1 LELEVNNSPLLKI
14 IIPNILIVIFVFSV
28 FYSIYQFLNYQ
39 SKEMIE
45 AKQYVKQIEY
55 DLSMMNTN
63 LYQSYISKQMSY
75 LVLSAKNSQSI
86 KSSLDTLDSIGYDT
100 SKIYHSYL
108 DLFKL
113 SVQASSLFIENNE
126 LEALKVLDMVRTD
139 YEDISFFL
147 QQIILELDSSQED
160 IIDKINILIFVSS
173 LFLILIVSFNIKY
186 FIQIY
191 KELLEYTKKI
201 QDRAVLLDSI
211 ADGVYGVDKDGNC
224 MFINQTA
231 LEMLGFSADEVLLK
245 NQHELFHHH
254 KPSGEHYDVSE
265 CPIYNTVNDRK
276 IRKCEEVFIKKD
288 GTFFPVSLTVAPT
301 SDGDAV
307 VVFRDISFIKEYE
320 LNLEL
325 EVENK
330 TKELHT
336 LNINLE
342 EKVVQEVE
350 KNRQKDV
357 LLQHQS
363 RLAAIGEMMGN
374 IAHQWRQPLSAITS
388 SVSGLKLKHEY
399 GILEPQDIIEANDCV
414 MHNAE
419 FLSHTIDNFRNF
431 FRKDQPKR
439 KFFVIDAI
447 NDTISIIKASYDSHF
462 IKIDTKLDASIYY
475 YGSDNLLSQVI
486 LNILANSKDAFIQN
500 NIENK
505 RVSIFLIEENNNIKI
520 TITDNAGGIS
530 EDIKD
535 KIFDPYFTT
544 KHQSQGTGLGLYM
557 SSQIIHNHFHGKIF
571 EQNIENEESFG
582 ASFVIE
588 FPQIDHCDNFIIE

>member
-1 LELEVNNSPLLKI
+1 VNNSPLLKI

-588 FPQIDHCDNFIIE
+588 FPQIGHCNDFIIE

>member
-1 LELEVNNSPLLKI
+1 MNNYPLLRI
-14 IIPNILIVIFVFSV
+14 IIPNVLIVVFVYSV
-28 FYSIYQFLNYQ
+28 FYSIYNFLNYQ
-39 SKEMIE
+39 SKEMVE
-45 AKQYVKQIEY
+45 TTKYVKQIEY
-55 DLSMMNTN
+55 DLSMMNMN
-63 LYQSYISKQMSY
+63 LYQSYLSKEMSY
-75 LVLSAKNSQSI
+75 LVQSAKNSQSV
-86 KSSLDTLDSIGYDT
+86 KDSIDELELIGYDV
-100 SKIYHSYL
+100 SQIYHLYL

-126 LEALKVLDMVRTD
+126 LEALAVLDIVRKD
-139 YEDISFFL
+139 YEDISEFL
-147 QQIILELDSSQED
+147 QTIITQLDNEQQQ
-160 IIDKINILIFVSS
+160 IIDKIYILIIVASI
-173 LFLILIVSFNIKY
+173 LLLLIISFNIKY

-191 KELLEYTKKI
+191 KELLDYTKKN

-211 ADGVYGVDKDGNC
+211 ADGVYGVDSNGNC
-224 MFINQTA
+224 MFINQPA
-231 LEMLGFSADEVLLK
+231 LDMLGFSENEVLFK

-254 KPSGEHYDVSE
+254 KPSCEHYDMAD
-265 CPIYNTVNDRK
+265 CPIHQTVQDRK

-288 GTFFPVSLTVAPT
+288 GTFFPVSLTIAPT

-307 VVFRDISFIKEYE
+307 AVFRDISFIKEYE
-320 LNLEL
+320 RNLEI
-325 EVENK
+325 EVEEK
-330 TKELHT
+330 TKELNA
-336 LNINLE
+336 LNTNLE
-342 EKVVQEVE
+342 EKVAQEVE

-357 LLQHQS
+357 LLQQQT

-388 SVSGLKLKHEY
+388 SVSGLKLKDEF
-399 GILEPQDIIEANDCV
+399 GILEPQDISEANDCV

-431 FRKDQPKR
+431 FKKDQPKR

-447 NDTISIIKASYDSHF
+447 NDTLSIIKASYDSHF

-475 YGSDNLLSQVI
+475 FGSDNLLSQVI
-486 LNILANSKDAFIQN
+486 LNMLANSKDAFIQN

-505 RVSIFLIEENNNIKI
+505 RVTITLVEKNKNIKI
-520 TITDNAGGIS
+520 TITDNAGGVS

-544 KHQSQGTGLGLYM
+544 KHQYQGTGLGLYM
-557 SSQIIHNHFHGKIF
+557 STQIIHNHFHGKIY
-571 EQNIENEESFG
+571 EQNIDNNEHLG

-588 FPQIDHCDNFIIE
+588 FPQIEHCDDFVIE

>member
-1 LELEVNNSPLLKI
+1 VNNSPLLRI
-14 IIPNILIVIFVFSV
+14 IIPNVLIVVFVYSV
-28 FYSIYQFLNYQ
+28 LYLIYNFLNYQ
-39 SKEMIE
+39 SKEMME
-45 AKQYVKQIEY
+45 TKKYVEQIEY

-63 LYQSYISKQMSY
+63 LYQSYLSKQMSY
-75 LVLSAKNSQSI
+75 LVKSAKNSQSI
-86 KSSLDTLDSIGYDT
+86 KDSIDELELVGYDV
-100 SKIYHSYL
+100 SKIYYLYL

-113 SVQASSLFIENNE
+113 SVQASSLFMENNE
-126 LEALKVLDMVRTD
+126 LEALAVLDIVRKD
-139 YEDISFFL
+139 YEDISEFL
-147 QQIILELDSSQED
+147 QTIIAELDASQQK
-160 IIDKINILIFVSS
+160 IIDKINILIIVAS
-173 LFLILIVSFNIKY
+173 LFLLLIVSFNIKY

-191 KELLEYTKKI
+191 RELLDYTKKI

-211 ADGVYGVDKDGNC
+211 ADGVYGVDKNGNC
-224 MFINQTA
+224 MFINQPA
-231 LEMLGFSADEVLLK
+231 LDMLDFSEDEVLLK

-254 KPSGEHYDVSE
+254 KPSGEHYDVID
-265 CPIYNTVNDRK
+265 CPIHQTVQDRK

-288 GTFFPVSLTVAPT
+288 GTFLPVSLTVAPT

-307 VVFRDISFIKEYE
+307 AVFRDISFIKEYE
-320 LNLEL
+320 RNLEL
-325 EVENK
+325 EVEEK
-330 TKELHT
+330 TKELNA

-342 EKVVQEVE
+342 EKIAQEVE
-350 KNRQKDV
+350 KNRQKDT
-357 LLQHQS
+357 LLQQQT

-388 SVSGLKLKHEY
+388 SVSGLKLKDEF
-399 GILEPQDIIEANDCV
+399 GILEPQDISEANDCV

-431 FRKDQPKR
+431 FKKDQPKR

-447 NDTISIIKASYDSHF
+447 NDTLSIIKASYDSHF
-462 IKIDTKLDASIYY
+462 IKIDTHLDASVYY
-475 YGSDNLLSQVI
+475 FGSDNLLSQVI
-486 LNILANSKDAFIQN
+486 LNMLANAKDAFIQN

-505 RVSIFLIEENNNIKI
+505 RVIISLVEENKNIKI

-535 KIFDPYFTT
+535 KIYDPYFTT

-557 SSQIIHNHFHGKIF
+557 STQIIHNHFHGKIY
-571 EQNIENEESFG
+571 EQNIENEEHLG

-588 FPQIDHCDNFIIE
+588 FPQIEHCDDFVIE

>member
-1 LELEVNNSPLLKI
+1 MNNSPLLKI

-307 VVFRDISFIKEYE
+307 AVFRDISFIKEYE

-588 FPQIDHCDNFIIE
+588 FPQIGHCNDFIIE

>member
-1 LELEVNNSPLLKI
+1 MNNSPLLKI

-86 KSSLDTLDSIGYDT
+86 KSSLDILDSIGYDT

-307 VVFRDISFIKEYE
+307 AVFRDISFIKEYE

>member
-1 LELEVNNSPLLKI
+1 VNNSPLLKI

-86 KSSLDTLDSIGYDT
+86 KSSLDILDSIGYDT

-307 VVFRDISFIKEYE
+307 AVFRDISFIKEYE

>member
-1 LELEVNNSPLLKI
+1 LE
-14 IIPNILIVIFVFSV
+14 
-28 FYSIYQFLNYQ
+28 
-39 SKEMIE
+39 
-45 AKQYVKQIEY
+45 
-55 DLSMMNTN
+55 
-63 LYQSYISKQMSY
+63 
-75 LVLSAKNSQSI
+75 
-86 KSSLDTLDSIGYDT
+86 
-100 SKIYHSYL
+100 
-108 DLFKL
+108 LFKL
-113 SVQASSLFIENNE
+113 TVQASSLFIENNE

-307 VVFRDISFIKEYE
+307 AVFRDISFIKEYE

-439 KFFVIDAI
+439 KIFVIDAI

-462 IKIDTKLDASIYY
+462 IKIDTKLEASIYY

-588 FPQIDHCDNFIIE
+588 FPQIGHCNDFIIE

>member
-1 LELEVNNSPLLKI
+1 VNNSPLLRI
-14 IIPNILIVIFVFSV
+14 IIPNVLIVVFVYSV
-28 FYSIYQFLNYQ
+28 LYLIYNFLNYQ
-39 SKEMIE
+39 SKEMME
-45 AKQYVKQIEY
+45 TKKYVEQIEY

-63 LYQSYISKQMSY
+63 LYQSYLSKQMSY
-75 LVLSAKNSQSI
+75 LVKSAKNSQSI
-86 KSSLDTLDSIGYDT
+86 KDSIDELELVGYDV
-100 SKIYHSYL
+100 SKIYYLYL

-113 SVQASSLFIENNE
+113 SVQASSLFMENNE
-126 LEALKVLDMVRTD
+126 LEALNLLDIVRKD
-139 YEDISFFL
+139 YEDISEFL
-147 QQIILELDSSQED
+147 QTIIAELDTSQQK
-160 IIDKINILIFVSS
+160 IIDKINILIIVAS
-173 LFLILIVSFNIKY
+173 LFLLLIVSFNIKY

-191 KELLEYTKKI
+191 RELLDYTKKI

-211 ADGVYGVDKDGNC
+211 ADGVYGVDKNGNC
-224 MFINQTA
+224 MFINQPA
-231 LEMLGFSADEVLLK
+231 LDMLDFSEDEVLLK

-254 KPSGEHYDVSE
+254 KPSGEHYDILD
-265 CPIYNTVNDRK
+265 CPIYQTVNDRK

-288 GTFFPVSLTVAPT
+288 GTFLPVSLTVAPT

-307 VVFRDISFIKEYE
+307 AVFRDISFIKEYE
-320 LNLEL
+320 RNLEL
-325 EVENK
+325 EVEEK
-330 TKELHT
+330 TKELNA

-342 EKVVQEVE
+342 EKIAQEVE
-350 KNRQKDV
+350 KNRQKDT
-357 LLQHQS
+357 LLQQQT

-388 SVSGLKLKHEY
+388 SVSGLKLKDEF
-399 GILEPQDIIEANDCV
+399 GILEPQDISEANDCV

-431 FRKDQPKR
+431 FKKDQPKR

-447 NDTISIIKASYDSHF
+447 NDTLSIIKASYDSHF
-462 IKIDTKLDASIYY
+462 IKIDTKLDASVYY
-475 YGSDNLLSQVI
+475 FGSDNLLSQVI
-486 LNILANSKDAFIQN
+486 LNMLANAKDAFIQN

-505 RVSIFLIEENNNIKI
+505 RVIISLVEENKNIKI

-535 KIFDPYFTT
+535 KIYDPYFTT

-557 SSQIIHNHFHGKIF
+557 STQIIHNHFHGKIY
-571 EQNIENEESFG
+571 EQNIENEEHLG

-588 FPQIDHCDNFIIE
+588 FPQIEHCDDFVIE

>member
-1 LELEVNNSPLLKI
+1 MNNSPLLKI

-588 FPQIDHCDNFIIE
+588 FPQIGHCNDFIIE

>member
-1 LELEVNNSPLLKI
+1 MNNSPLLKI